1 MVQDN
6 QEVCKVSRTASRT
19 SSGGLQGL
27 GKLRIVGVVLISLVG
42 LIHLLVTPEYFE
54 YAAYVGLLFLV
65 NVAGSAVSAYG
76 IYRGARWGW
85 ILGLVISIGSFVG
98 YIVSRT
104 VGLPGAPGIL
114 REPFTEPPG
123 LFSLVVEAAFVV
135 VAAYVLTRQRRTT
148 ASSGEAA

>member
-1 MVQDN
+1 M
-6 QEVCKVSRTASRT
+6 SRT
-19 SSGGLQGL
+19 SPGVLQSL

-42 LIHLLVTPEYFE
+42 LIHLLVTSEYFE

-65 NVAGSAVSAYG
+65 NVACSILSAYG
-76 IYRGARWGW
+76 IYRGASWGW
-85 ILGLVISIGSFVG
+85 ILGLVISVGSFMG

-123 LFSLVVEAAFVV
+123 LLSLVVELAFAG
-135 VAAYVLTRQRRTT
+135 VAAYVLTRRSRDT
-148 ASSGEAA
+148 ASSGEVT

>member
-1 MVQDN
+1 M
-6 QEVCKVSRTASRT
+6 SRTASGT
-19 SSGGLQGL
+19 STGGLQGL
-27 GKLRIVGVVLISLVG
+27 GKLGIAGMVLIALTG

-65 NVAGSAVSAYG
+65 NAAGSALSAYG
-76 IYRGARWGW
+76 ISRGARWGW
-85 ILGLVISIGSFVG
+85 ILGLVIAIGSFVG
-98 YIVSRT
+98 YIISRT

-123 LFSLVVEAAFVV
+123 LLSLVVEAAFAG
-135 VAAYVLTRQRRTT
+135 VAAYVLTRRRRTT

>member
-1 MVQDN
+1 MSRTA
-6 QEVCKVSRTASRT
+6 SRTASRT
-19 SSGGLQGL
+19 SSGGLQVL
-27 GKLRIVGVVLISLVG
+27 GKLGIAGIVLISLVG

-65 NVAGSAVSAYG
+65 NVAGSALSAYG

-123 LFSLVVEAAFVV
+123 LLSLVVEAAFAG
-135 VAAYVLTRQRRTT
+135 VAAYVLTRRRTT
-148 ASSGEAA
+148 ASPGESA